1 IVFVANIQ
9 APKGCAMSEICVM
22 SVHVPKELRQKLE
35 AKAKATDRSLAAVV
49 RVLLN
54 QALKQQH
61 DEVAA

>member
-1 IVFVANIQ
+1 
-9 APKGCAMSEICVM
+9 MSEICVM
-22 SVHVPKELRQKLE
+22 SVHLPKELRQKLE